1 MEVFAFY
8 EEDLEIIIIAIA
20 RHRRLMSVLRGS
32 KPFTDR
38 SILF

>member
-8 EEDLEIIIIAIA
+8 EEDLEIIIAIA
-20 RHRRLMSVLRGS
+20 THRRLMSVLRGS